1 MIEHPLKSFL
11 TAATLVLAL
20 PAAGLAQ
27 DRPTGCVIEAW
38 PAYLDSGPLAGEY
51 GKLFMFMLVYA
62 GCERQVMVVGS
73 YDYLIDIARQN
84 GDIGPA
90 ERRYHI
96 DMLVPEKHNVLEYR
110 TSPPGY
116 AEMREMALRVLNYP
130 DLFMKL
136 ASFRVFA
143 LDRPALPG
151 VDDAG
156 TWSSPGGLVFG
167 ACRRLWPR
175 VSRALG
181 MYPAE
186 HERDHRGVR
195 AS

>member
-1 MIEHPLKSFL
+1 VIFRADIGRILAFDLGTGEIVFLVGCAFHAFYTPLVRRLNRGEPVLVFTFCTIVAGAALLGLTGAPAMLATDWAALPGIVWITIAYLAVLATVLSFL
-11 TAATLVLAL
+11 FVQYATLRL
-20 PAAGLAQ
+20 P
-27 DRPTGCVIEAW
+27 
-38 PAYLDSGPLAGEY
+38 S
-51 GKLFMFMLVYA
+51 
-62 GCERQVMVVGS
+62 S
-73 YDYLIDIARQN
+73 
-84 GDIGPA
+84 
-90 ERRYHI
+90 
-96 DMLVPEKHNVLEYR
+96 
-110 TSPPGY
+110 
-116 AEMREMALRVLNYP
+116 YP

-167 ACRRLWPR
+167 ACRRRWPR

>member
-1 MIEHPLKSFL
+1 M
-11 TAATLVLAL
+11 
-20 PAAGLAQ
+20 PA
-27 DRPTGCVIEAW
+27 
-38 PAYLDSGPLAGEY
+38 
-51 GKLFMFMLVYA
+51 
-62 GCERQVMVVGS
+62 
-73 YDYLIDIARQN
+73 
-84 GDIGPA
+84 
-90 ERRYHI
+90 
-96 DMLVPEKHNVLEYR
+96 
-110 TSPPGY
+110 
-116 AEMREMALRVLNYP
+116 YP

-167 ACRRLWPR
+167 ACRRRWPR

>member
-1 MIEHPLKSFL
+1 
-11 TAATLVLAL
+11 V
-20 PAAGLAQ
+20 
-27 DRPTGCVIEAW
+27 
-38 PAYLDSGPLAGEY
+38 
-51 GKLFMFMLVYA
+51 
-62 GCERQVMVVGS
+62 
-73 YDYLIDIARQN
+73 
-84 GDIGPA
+84 DIGGAA
-90 ERRYHI
+90 EFAARI
-96 DMLVPEKHNVLEYR
+96 GL
-110 TSPPGY
+110 G
-116 AEMREMALRVLNYP
+116 AEMVENAWLAAKDGEASSVGVQGDGHIRSRVRPHELDHRAGYP

-167 ACRRLWPR
+167 ACRRRWPR